1 MKTDYIIRKIKA
13 REILDSRGN
22 PTVEV
27 TLHTNSQSAT
37 AAVPS
42 GASTGI
48 HEAMELRDGGP
59 RYHGNGVRK
68 AVMNA
73 MTKIPRAVVGLDCR
87 QQKKID
93 TAMLKLD
100 GTKNKSSLGANAIL
114 GVSLAAARLS
124 ALTQK
129 KPLYSILGSKRVLP
143 VPCMNVING
152 GKHADNQ
159 LQFQEFMICPR
170 GHDFAE
176 SLRMGSE
183 TYHVL
188 KKEIQKVYGKS
199 STNVGDEGGFAP
211 NIKNVEDGL
220 ALLQRAIRKAGYEGM
235 VKIAIDAA
243 SSEFYD
249 RKTGKYLVDGKWL
262 STDRLTQLYERI
274 MDSYDVFSIEDPFEQ
289 DDFGPY
295 PALTKEAR
303 KRNVQIVGDDL
314 LVTNP
319 DRIRLA
325 QEKRLCSAL
334 LLKVNQIGSLS
345 EATTAARMAMDA
357 GWHVMVSHRSGET
370 EDPFIADLAVGLG
383 TGQIKTGAPCR
394 SERLAKYN
402 QLLRIEEELGSRAT
416 MARLH

>member
-1 MKTDYIIRKIKA
+1 MVTDYIIRKISA

-27 TLHTNSQSAT
+27 DLNTKTHQAR

-48 HEAMELRDGGP
+48 HEALELRDGGP
-59 RYHGNGVRK
+59 RYNGNGVRK
-68 AVMNA
+68 AVNNA
-73 MTKIPRAVVGLDCR
+73 ATKIPKAVVGLDCR
-87 QQKKID
+87 SQKKID
-93 TAMLKLD
+93 SAMIKLD
-100 GTKNKSSLGANAIL
+100 GTKNKGNLGANAIL

-124 ALTQK
+124 AATQN
-129 KPLYSILGSKRVLP
+129 KPLYSILGNTRIMP
-143 VPCMNVING
+143 VPCMNIING
-152 GKHADNQ
+152 GKHADNH

-170 GHDFAE
+170 GKTFAD

-188 KKEIQKVYGKS
+188 KHEIAKEYGKS

-211 NIKNVEDGL
+211 NIKKVED
-220 ALLQRAIRKAGYEGM
+220 AAILLTRAIKKAGYDGLI
-235 VKIAIDAA
+235 KIAIDAA

-249 RKTGKYLVDGKWL
+249 RKRNQYFIDNKWV
-262 STDRLTQLYERI
+262 SADRLTRLYEHL
-274 MDSYDVFSIEDPFEQ
+274 MDSYPIFSIEDPFEQ
-289 DDFGPY
+289 DDFEPY
-295 PALTKEAR
+295 PYLTLAAK

-325 QEKRLCSAL
+325 MEKKLCSAL
-334 LLKVNQIGSLS
+334 LLKVNQIGSLT
-345 EATTAARMAMDA
+345 EAATAAKLAMDN
-357 GWHVMVSHRSGET
+357 GWKVMVSHRSGET

-402 QLLRIEEELGSRAT
+402 QLMRIEEELGQKAV
-416 MARLH
+416 MARL